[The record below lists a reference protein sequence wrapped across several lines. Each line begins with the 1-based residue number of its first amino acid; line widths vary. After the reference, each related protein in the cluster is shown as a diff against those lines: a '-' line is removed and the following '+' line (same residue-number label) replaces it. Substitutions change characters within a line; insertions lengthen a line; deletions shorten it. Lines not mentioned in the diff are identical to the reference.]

1 MEFSTL
7 QDPRRRRCSGQA
19 RQLHALPWKDIPVI
33 HRDDARGH
41 GRHEQRI
48 VQVVTVAGLL
58 FPYAAQVLR
67 IKRRRLSL
75 RREKVVQRD
84 RLRHH
89 RPDRRR
95 GERSRDR
102 VMGSRTRWTVENTV
116 HRVRDVVLKR
126 TSPRSELITRPA
138 VLAVVRDLIRS
149 PLKLAGYVNTAAGRR
164 AHTDRPPASSLS
176 KASLDQIR
184 RAGQTPGSWDDFNH
198 SLYHA
203 ARGRY
208 IDAVGGTSYP
218 ATSDLLHPWGM
229 RCAVSTCRVLAV

>member
-1 MEFSTL
+1 MFGPGPSTPCPAL
-7 QDPRRRRCSGQA
+7 EGYPRDPPRRRA
-19 RQLHALPWKDIPVI
+19 R
-33 HRDDARGH
+33 ARPPRATDRP
-41 GRHEQRI
+41 GRH
-48 VQVVTVAGLL
+48 
-58 FPYAAQVLR
+58 
-67 IKRRRLSL
+67 RRRPALSVRGPGPADQAPPASL